1 MAKGTVVGNQVPVVV
16 GARSSL
22 LGSPMKDLL
31 GGPTI
36 RDKRVEVILLSRL
49 NKVHLEESPSRHL
62 NRELRAPS
70 FMGDLSFSIPPYRWN
85 HVIKKKIQAAHKPK
99 AELVCLCLL
108 FVILRSKHQN
118 CLCWFSNSSS
128 AEAHAIRTL

>member
-1 MAKGTVVGNQVPVVV
+1 MLLYMAKGTVVGNQVPVVV

-62 NRELRAPS
+62 NRELRAP
-70 FMGDLSFSIPPYRWN
+70 
-85 HVIKKKIQAAHKPK
+85 
-99 AELVCLCLL
+99 
-108 FVILRSKHQN
+108 RS
-118 CLCWFSNSSS
+118 
-128 AEAHAIRTL
+128 